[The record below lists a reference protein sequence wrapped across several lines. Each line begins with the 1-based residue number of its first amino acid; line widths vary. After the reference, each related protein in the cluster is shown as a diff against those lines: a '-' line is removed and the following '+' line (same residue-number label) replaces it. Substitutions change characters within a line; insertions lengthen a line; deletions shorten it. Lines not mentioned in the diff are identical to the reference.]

1 MITGLKMLNQN
12 PMQRTELSNFRPLL
26 SRWPDLYEHAS
37 FAESYAYSDPQTAI
51 IKLRCFAEVL
61 VGFIFQD
68 LRLPSEQGDGF
79 FEKLKSPHLQDLVG
93 HAIIQKL
100 HAVRLLGN
108 KAAHGQSMPAK
119 TSLYLIEEAYL
130 IGQWFYKTYSGD
142 LSGDYPPYRPPEPTA
157 KPIEAP
163 NDLARQLDA
172 AKMELERLTA
182 SEQAAMAKL
191 TALHI
196 SLDQERIRDFK
207 AGAAQA
213 SKSIDFKPKTPHL
226 QISIRDAFSEFELSD
241 GQSALVDRLG
251 EFLAGKEH
259 SVFLL
264 KGYAGTGKTFITK
277 GLTEYFRA
285 IGRNYILAAP
295 TGKASKVIAIK
306 TKSDAYTIHKT
317 IYSFDNIL
325 EYRDD
330 EEEGTETFKFYAQ
343 LQGNDLSADTVY
355 IVDEASMISDVYQEA
370 EFFRFGTGFLLRDF
384 FKFVNLDHN
393 DHSKKVIFIGDNAQ
407 LPPVGM
413 NFSPALDAG
422 YLMREHYVR
431 SENFELTQV
440 VRQKSE
446 SGVIANAIPL
456 RQSLHDHVFNRLS
469 IDFGYPDVEE
479 VKHQD
484 LIARYLESC
493 GNKINGESIVIAHS
507 NSDVADYNRRI
518 REHFFPGHA
527 QLTVGDK
534 VMAVSNS
541 AAHAFFISNG
551 DFGLVRQV
559 LGEPQKRTITLKQ
572 MIPETKSFKEI
583 QIPLVFRD
591 VEVGFK
597 DLNGL
602 PHFFRAKV
610 LEDLMYSKEN
620 NLSSD
625 QNKALYL
632 DFCIRNRD
640 LTRNSMEFK
649 HALKSDPYF
658 NALRLKFGY
667 SITCHKAQGSEW
679 NHVFV
684 KCKSHMNQLTS
695 DYFRWF
701 YTAITRTAGHLY
713 LLDPPNLTPWSDTVL
728 VPNPGLGVVG
738 ETGMVKSEQAS
749 ALSSST
755 VATQSSCADL
765 QGDQDIFGIP
775 ESATFLRALLAAV
788 RKRIESTAI
797 VIDNIQHHQYL
808 EAYMFK
814 RGVEMAR
821 VDIGYSARS
830 KVTHV
835 VSPLLTELGSELVS
849 LLLQLKGLPLASDAN
864 DTVAGLSFSKPFL
877 NEFHQ
882 KVTDLCADAGIGIR
896 NVLEQQWSL
905 RYTFTQ
911 GGEVAVYDVWY
922 NARGQIRN
930 CAPLPTACSPGTLV
944 GQVGL
949 LLTQGLRT

>member
-1 MITGLKMLNQN
+1 M
-12 PMQRTELSNFRPLL
+12 ESSNFQPLQ
-26 SRWPDLYEHAS
+26 SRWPDLYEYAR
-37 FAESYAYSDPQTAI
+37 FAEIYAYSDPQTAV

-61 VGFIFQD
+61 VGIIFED
-68 LRLPSEQGDGF
+68 LRLPSESGDGF
-79 FEKLKSPHLQDLVG
+79 FEKLKSPHFQHLVCP
-93 HAIIQKL
+93 AILQKL

-108 KAAHGQSMPAK
+108 KAAHGRSMNAQ

-130 IGQWFYKTYSGD
+130 VGQWFYKTYSSD
-142 LSGDYPPYRPPEPTA
+142 LTGDYPSYRPLEPAA
-157 KPIEAP
+157 KPTKAP
-163 NDLARQLDA
+163 DDLAKQLDA
-172 AKMELERLTA
+172 AKVELARLAAT
-182 SEQAAMAKL
+182 EQAALAKI
-191 TALHI
+191 TSLHQE
-196 SLDQERIRDFK
+196 LDQVRIQDFK
-207 AGAAQA
+207 SSAVQA
-213 SKSIDFKPKTPHL
+213 SRSIDFKPATSHR
-226 QISIRDAFSEFELSD
+226 QIGIRDAFSEFDLSD

-251 EFLAGKEH
+251 EFLDGDGH

-295 TGKASKVIAIK
+295 TGKASKVIASK
-306 TKSDAYTIHKT
+306 TKSEAYTIHKT
-317 IYSFDNIL
+317 IYSFDDIA

-330 EEEGTETFKFYAQ
+330 EEAGTETFKFYAQ
-343 LQGNDLSADTVY
+343 LRVNNLSADTVY

-384 FKFVNLDHN
+384 LKFVNLDHN

-413 NFSPALDAG
+413 NFSPALDAD
-422 YLMREHYVR
+422 YLRREHHAR
-431 SENFELTQV
+431 STSFELTQV

-446 SGVIANAIPL
+446 SGVIANAVPL

-469 IDFGYPDVEE
+469 IDFEYPDVEE

-484 LIARYLESC
+484 LMARYLESC
-493 GNKINGESIVIAHS
+493 GSKINGESIVIAHS

-527 QLTVGDK
+527 QLMAGDK

-541 AAHAFFISNG
+541 DVYGLFISNG
-551 DFGLVRQV
+551 DFGLIRQV
-559 LGEPQKRTITLKQ
+559 LGEPQQRKVTLKRKAS
-572 MIPETKSFKEI
+572 ETGRVEEI
-583 QIPLVFRD
+583 QLPLVFRD
-591 VEVGFK
+591 VEIGFK
-597 DLNGL
+597 DLDGL

-610 LEDLMYSKEN
+610 LEDLLYNKEI

-632 DFCIRNRD
+632 DFCIRNPD
-640 LTRNSMEFK
+640 LPRKSVEFK

-667 SITCHKAQGSEW
+667 AITCHKAQGSEW

-684 KCKSHMNQLTS
+684 KCKSHMNQLNS

-713 LLDPPNLTPWSDTVL
+713 LLDPPHHTPSSGTKL
-728 VPNPGLGVVG
+728 VTNPGAGLTLGIGTPRSTPAPV
-738 ETGMVKSEQAS
+738 TGAAQ
-749 ALSSST
+749 SST
-755 VATQSSCADL
+755 SDL
-765 QGDQDIFGIP
+765 HGAQDALGIP

-788 RKRIESTAI
+788 RERIDPTAI
-797 VIDNIQHHQYL
+797 VIDSIQHHQYQ
-808 EAYMFK
+808 EAYVFK
-814 RGVEMAR
+814 RGVEVAR
-821 VDIGYSARS
+821 VDIGYSARF

-835 VSPLLTELGSELVS
+835 VAPMLSELGSELVN
-849 LLLQLKGLPLASDAN
+849 LLMPLKGLLVDSGATGSVRDM
-864 DTVAGLSFSKPFL
+864 SFSEPFL

-882 KVTDLCADAGIGIR
+882 KVTELCAEGGIVIR
-896 NVLEQQWSL
+896 NVVEQQWSL
-905 RYTFTQ
+905 RYTFTR
-911 GGEVAVYDVWY
+911 GGEVAVYNIWY
-922 NARGQIRN
+922 NAKGHIGK

-944 GQVGL
+944 GDVGL
-949 LLTQGLRT
+949 LLTQGVKV